1 MHLVAGRADY
11 TIVDESI
18 RHACEG
24 FEAVTARALD
34 RVAQLTDARSDHEHV
49 TIYIR
54 QHAEQFRVIYQD
66 APESLRGEF
75 RLSIDVAA
83 DLELMRRLYDALY
96 RPGEPIELR
105 EAVRWL
111 REHPDVYALNAHVRQ
126 KPAAAPTRQVLFVLA
141 ADSPL
146 EAVMTLARR
155 LAESRHAVITIVS
168 PLDADR
174 LAAFT
179 ARGYRVIQPSTPL
192 AEPRPDLVLYDENSS
207 TTNWLP
213 CVGVRCLPLATRWEQ
228 IAELLPDLS

>member
-1 MHLVAGRADY
+1 
-11 TIVDESI
+11 
-18 RHACEG
+18 
-24 FEAVTARALD
+24 VTARALD